1 MGSIRSLLERMPGMG
16 ESSTNPPEALDD
28 ELIKVQVMIQSMTK
42 QEQNTP
48 DIIDTSRMHRI
59 AKGSGRSFE
68 EVQGLLERFL
78 QTRAMMGQFGQSGMM
93 QNLMNGMNPFGGGG
107 NPFGGGGN
115 PFGGG
120 MPPMG
125 GMGGM
130 NPFGMGLP
138 QQKKRKSTGTKDL
151 AAARKRKKAQK
162 QARKKN
168 RK

>member
-1 MGSIRSLLERMPGMG
+1 MG
-16 ESSTNPPEALDD
+16 ELLRQIPPEALDEK

-93 QNLMNGMNPFGGGG
+93 QNIMNGMNPFGGGG

-138 QQKKRKSTGTKDL
+138 QQKKRMNSGAKDL